1 MKCLGLFPFFACV
14 LVVAPPARAAPATDP
29 DYADVLFAGRIWP
42 LLHDKCLACHGNDE
56 EKIKGGLDLR
66 TLASARE
73 GGDSDKPAIVPG
85 KPAESP
91 AYLAVTRNHEDW
103 KAMPPKENDQLS
115 VQQIGW
121 IKEWIEAGA
130 PWPEGARREELAK
143 RADVWSAADGIVVKT
158 SPAQSTAW
166 QNRRYDPS
174 ALWAFQ
180 PVKKPAVPAGPARN
194 PVDAFI
200 NAKLAAVQLNP
211 APAADPRTF
220 IRRATFDLTGLPPTP
235 EEVAAFDR
243 ASVANPQLAIA
254 NLIERLLASPHYGER
269 QAQHWLDVTRY
280 ADTSGFSND
289 YERPGAWRYRDYVVR
304 AFNSDKPYDQFVREQ
319 IAGDQLAPDNP
330 EFAVAA
336 GFLRLGPWES
346 TAMNSPEI
354 TRQQFLDDVVNH
366 VGEVF
371 LALPLRCA
379 KCHDHKFDPLPT
391 RDYYSLMAFFGD
403 THPAELDAPFF
414 PGEVLPDGRAAK
426 ERADREI
433 AALNAEI
440 DGLGRKNFDAGLAW
454 LKGKGVDASAVK
466 FQGDGFFNTFNT
478 FFGAIPEEQ
487 RPPRNIG
494 LTPDEISRIAILAKY
509 RSYHKR
515 TLDRFAPVAFTVYS
529 GPPNGYVSNKERNGR
544 PSPNAKR
551 ENPPIHILAGG
562 GIDAPGEAVSPAV
575 LSFIE
580 TLADL
585 PSRKISATAPRVALA
600 DWIADPRNPLTARS
614 IVNRLWQQH
623 FAGRGLVASPNNFGK
638 MGSRP
643 SHPELLDYLA
653 AQFVEG
659 GWSVKALHRLILTSD
674 TYRRSARHPHP
685 DAVTKADPNAE
696 LLAAYPVRRL
706 SAEEIRDAMLA
717 ASGELNLAIGGTPV
731 FPEINLEA
739 ALQPRY
745 VMSGVAAAYQP
756 SPTPAERHRRTL
768 YSFRMRGLADPL
780 LEVFNRPG
788 SDLSCDRRD
797 STTVTPQVFALFNG
811 QQPND
816 RALALALRVERDV
829 PAPTAAARV
838 ALAYTRVYAR
848 PPNAAELSRAVA
860 YLEKMSAL
868 HRAKPVER
876 VSLPKS
882 VRRSMVGEMTGATT
896 EWEEVLDIF
905 SGPFIPD
912 PKPWDVGPETRA
924 LSALCLV
931 LFNSN
936 EFLYVE

>member
-1 MKCLGLFPFFACV
+1 MKFLSSLLVLTSA
-14 LVVAPPARAAPATDP
+14 LVVAQPAGAVPATDP
-29 DYADVLFAGRIWP
+29 DYAGVLFAGRIWP
-42 LLHDKCLACHGNDE
+42 LMADKCLACHGNDE
-56 EKIKGGLDLR
+56 DKLKGGLDLR
-66 TLASARE
+66 TFASARE
-73 GGDSDKPAIVPG
+73 GGDSGEPSIVPG

-91 AYLAVTRNHEDW
+91 FYLAATRTHDDW
-103 KAMPPKENDQLS
+103 EAMPPKENDRLS
-115 VQQIGW
+115 PDQIGW

-130 PWPEGARREELAK
+130 PWPEPARREELAK
-143 RADVWSAADGIVVKT
+143 RAEVWSTADGVLVKT
-158 SPAQSTAW
+158 SPAESAEW
-166 QNRRYDPS
+166 QNRRYDPA

-180 PVKKPAVPAGPARN
+180 PVKKPAVPAGQASN
-194 PVDAFI
+194 PIDAFI
-200 NAKLAAVQLNP
+200 NARLTAVQLSP

-235 EEVAAFDR
+235 EEVAAFMR
-243 ASVANPQLAIA
+243 ASISNPQLAIA
-254 NLIERLLASPHYGER
+254 NLIDRLLASPHYGER
-269 QAQHWLDVTRY
+269 QAQHWLDATRY

-289 YERPGAWRYRDYVVR
+289 FERPGAWRYRDYVVR

-319 IAGDQLAPDNP
+319 IAGDQLDPGNS
-330 EFAVAA
+330 ELAVAA

-346 TAMNSPEI
+346 TAMNSPEV

-391 RDYYSLMAFFGD
+391 RDYYSMMAFFGD

-414 PGEVLPDGRAAK
+414 PGEVLPDGRAEK
-426 ERADREI
+426 ERATREI

-440 DGLGRKNFDAGLAW
+440 DAIGRKHFDAGLGW
-454 LKGKGVDASAVK
+454 LKEKGTDTSAVK
-466 FQGDGFFNTFNT
+466 FRGGGFFNTFNT
-478 FFGAIPEEQ
+478 FFTAIPEEQ
-487 RPPRNIG
+487 RPPRNLG
-494 LTPDEISRIAILAKY
+494 LTPDEISRLAILSKY

-515 TLDRFAPVAFTVYS
+515 AIDRFAPVAFTVYS
-529 GPPNGYVSNKERNGR
+529 GPPNGYVSNNERNGR
-544 PSPNAKR
+544 PGMNAKR
-551 ENPPIHILAGG
+551 ENPPIHILVGG

-575 LSFIE
+575 LSFVE

-585 PSRKISATAPRVALA
+585 PPKKISATAPRIALA
-600 DWIADPRNPLTARS
+600 DWIADPRNPLTART
-614 IVNRLWQQH
+614 IVNRVWQQH
-623 FAGRGLVASPNNFGK
+623 FAGRGLVASTNNFGK

-653 AQFVEG
+653 AQLVES
-659 GWSVKALHRLILTSD
+659 GWSLKALQRLILTSD

-717 ASGELNLAIGGTPV
+717 ASGELNPAIGGVPV

-745 VMSGVAAAYQP
+745 VMSGVAPSYQP
-756 SPTPAERHRRTL
+756 SPTPSERHRRTL
-768 YSFRMRGLADPL
+768 YSFRMRGLTDPL

-816 RALALALRVERDV
+816 RALALALRVERE
-829 PAPTAAARV
+829 APTVPTRI
-838 ALAYTRVYAR
+838 ALAYDRVYAR
-848 PPNAAELSRAVA
+848 VPTADELSRAGA
-860 YLEKMSAL
+860 YLEKMTTL
-868 HRAKPVER
+868 HRATPVER
-876 VSLPKS
+876 VPLPKS

-896 EWEEVLDIF
+896 EWDEALDIF
-905 SGPFIPD
+905 SGPFIAD

>member
-1 MKCLGLFPFFACV
+1 MKSFGSLLVFAF
-14 LVVAPPARAAPATDP
+14 LLIAARPAGAVPTTDP
-29 DYADVLFAGRIWP
+29 DYAGVLFAGRIWP

-56 EKIKGGLDLR
+56 DKIKGGLDLR
-66 TLASARE
+66 TFAAARE
-73 GGDSDKPAIVPG
+73 GGNSDKPAIVPG

-91 AYLAVTRNHEDW
+91 FYLAVTRTHEDW
-103 KAMPPKENDQLS
+103 KEMPPKENDRLTPE
-115 VQQIGW
+115 QIGW

-143 RADVWSAADGIVVKT
+143 KAEVWSAADGILVRT
-158 SPAQSTAW
+158 SPAESAAW
-166 QNRRYDPS
+166 QNRRYDPA

-180 PVKKPAVPAGPARN
+180 PVKKPVVPASPTSN

-200 NAKLAAVQLNP
+200 NAKLATVQLAP

-220 IRRATFDLTGLPPTP
+220 IRRATFDLTGLPPTSA
-235 EEVAAFDR
+235 EIADFSR
-243 ASVANPQLAIA
+243 ASINNPHLAIA
-254 NLIERLLASPHYGER
+254 SLIDRLLASPHYGER
-269 QAQHWLDVTRY
+269 QAQHWLDATRY

-289 YERPGAWRYRDYVVR
+289 FERPGAWRYRDYVVR

-319 IAGDQLAPDNP
+319 IAGDQLAPGNP
-330 EFAVAA
+330 ELAVAA

-346 TAMNSPEI
+346 TSMNSAEV

-391 RDYYSLMAFFGD
+391 RDYYSMMAFFGD

-414 PGEVLPDGRAAK
+414 PGEVLPDGRAEM
-426 ERADREI
+426 ERATREI
-433 AALNAEI
+433 AAINSEI
-440 DGLGRKNFDAGLAW
+440 DTLGRKNYDAGLAW
-454 LKGKGVDASAVK
+454 LKEKGIDTTAVK
-466 FQGDGFFNTFNT
+466 FQGGGFFNTFNT
-478 FFGAIPEEQ
+478 FFAAIPEEQ

-494 LTPDEISRIAILAKY
+494 LTPDEISRLAIISKY

-515 TLDRFAPVAFTVYS
+515 AVDRFAPVAFTVYS

-544 PSPNAKR
+544 PGPDTKR
-551 ENPPIHILAGG
+551 QNPPIHILTGG

-575 LSFIE
+575 LSFVE
-580 TLADL
+580 NLAEF
-585 PSRKISATAPRVALA
+585 PAQKISATAPRIALA
-600 DWIADPRNPLTARS
+600 DWIADPRNPLTART
-614 IVNRLWQQH
+614 IVNRVWQQH
-623 FAGRGLVASPNNFGK
+623 FAGRGLVASSNNFGK

-653 AQFVEG
+653 AQLVES
-659 GWSVKALHRLILTSD
+659 GWSLKALHRLILTSD
-674 TYRRSARHPHP
+674 TYRRSARHPQP

-696 LLAAYPVRRL
+696 SLAAYPVRRL
-706 SAEEIRDAMLA
+706 SAEEMRDAMLA
-717 ASGELNLAIGGTPV
+717 ASGELNLAIGGVPV

-745 VMSGVAAAYQP
+745 VMSGVAPAYQP
-756 SPTPAERHRRTL
+756 SPTASERHRRTL

-788 SDLSCDRRD
+788 ADLSCDRRD

-816 RALALALRVERDV
+816 RALALALRIERD
-829 PAPTAAARV
+829 APTVPTRI
-838 ALAYTRVYAR
+838 ALAYERVYAR
-848 PPNAAELSRAVA
+848 APTPAERSRAGA
-860 YLEKMSAL
+860 YLEKMFTL
-868 HRAKPVER
+868 HRATPVEL
-876 VSLPKS
+876 VPLPKS

-896 EWEEVLDIF
+896 EWDEPLDIF

>member
-1 MKCLGLFPFFACV
+1 MKSFGSLLVFAF
-14 LVVAPPARAAPATDP
+14 LLIAARPAGAVPTTDP
-29 DYADVLFAGRIWP
+29 DYAGVLFAGRIWP

-56 EKIKGGLDLR
+56 DKIKGGLDLR
-66 TLASARE
+66 TFAAARE
-73 GGDSDKPAIVPG
+73 GGNSDKPAIIPG

-91 AYLAVTRNHEDW
+91 FYLATTRSHEDW
-103 KAMPPKENDQLS
+103 EAMPPKENDRLTPE
-115 VQQIGW
+115 QIRW

-143 RADVWSAADGIVVKT
+143 KAEVWSAADGILVRT
-158 SPAQSTAW
+158 SPAESAAW
-166 QNRRYDPS
+166 QNRRYDPA

-180 PVKKPAVPAGPARN
+180 PVKKPVVPANPTSN

-200 NAKLAAVQLNP
+200 NAKLATVQLAP

-220 IRRATFDLTGLPPTP
+220 IRRATFDLTGLPPTSA
-235 EEVAAFDR
+235 EIADFSR
-243 ASVANPQLAIA
+243 ASINNPHLAIA
-254 NLIERLLASPHYGER
+254 SLIDRLLASPHYGER
-269 QAQHWLDVTRY
+269 QAQHWLDATRY

-289 YERPGAWRYRDYVVR
+289 FERPGAWRYRDYVVR

-319 IAGDQLAPDNP
+319 IAGDQLAPGNP
-330 EFAVAA
+330 ELAVAA

-346 TAMNSPEI
+346 TSMNSAEV

-391 RDYYSLMAFFGD
+391 RDYYSMMAFFGD

-414 PGEVLPDGRAAK
+414 PGEVLPDGRAEM
-426 ERADREI
+426 ERATREI
-433 AALNAEI
+433 AAINSEI
-440 DGLGRKNFDAGLAW
+440 DTLGRKNYDAGLAW
-454 LKGKGVDASAVK
+454 LKEKGIDTTAVK
-466 FQGDGFFNTFNT
+466 FQGGGFFNTFNT
-478 FFGAIPEEQ
+478 FFAAIPEEQ

-494 LTPDEISRIAILAKY
+494 LTPDEISRLAIISKY

-515 TLDRFAPVAFTVYS
+515 AVDRFAPVAFTIYS
-529 GPPNGYVSNKERNGR
+529 GPPNAYVSNKERNGR
-544 PSPNAKR
+544 PGPDTKR
-551 ENPPIHILAGG
+551 QNPPIHILTGG

-575 LSFIE
+575 LSFVE
-580 TLADL
+580 NLAEF
-585 PSRKISATAPRVALA
+585 PAQKISATAPRIALA
-600 DWIADPRNPLTARS
+600 DWIADPRNPLTART
-614 IVNRLWQQH
+614 IVNRVWQQH
-623 FAGRGLVASPNNFGK
+623 FAGRGLVASSNNFGK

-653 AQFVEG
+653 AQLVES
-659 GWSVKALHRLILTSD
+659 GWSLKALHRLILTSD
-674 TYRRSARHPHP
+674 TYRRSARHPQP

-696 LLAAYPVRRL
+696 MLATYPVRRL
-706 SAEEIRDAMLA
+706 SAEEMRDAMLA
-717 ASGELNLAIGGTPV
+717 ASGELNLAIGGVPV

-745 VMSGVAAAYQP
+745 VMSGVAPAYQP
-756 SPTPAERHRRTL
+756 SPTASERHRRTL

-788 SDLSCDRRD
+788 ADLSCDRRD

-816 RALALALRVERDV
+816 RALALALRVERDAHTV
-829 PAPTAAARV
+829 PTRIALAYERVYARAPTAA
-838 ALAYTRVYAR
+838 
-848 PPNAAELSRAVA
+848 ELTRAVA
-860 YLEKMSAL
+860 YLEKMFAL
-868 HRAKPVER
+868 HRTTPVER
-876 VSLPKS
+876 VPLPKS

-896 EWEEVLDIF
+896 EWDEPLDIF

-912 PKPWDVGPETRA
+912 PKPWDVSPETRA